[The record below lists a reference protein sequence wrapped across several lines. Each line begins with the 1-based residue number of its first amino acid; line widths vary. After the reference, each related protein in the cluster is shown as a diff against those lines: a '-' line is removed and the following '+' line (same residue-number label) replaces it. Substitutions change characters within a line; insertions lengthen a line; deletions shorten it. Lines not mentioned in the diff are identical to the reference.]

1 MAEDRS
7 ATACGS
13 GTVPTLL
20 RPTSKPKQ
28 LADGHRTKKTMG
40 VCTLAKLVK
49 EERKRRREVS
59 KKQTEKDK
67 NRERKMKE
75 RER

>member
-1 MAEDRS
+1 
-7 ATACGS
+7 
-13 GTVPTLL
+13 
-20 RPTSKPKQ
+20 
-28 LADGHRTKKTMG
+28 MG

-49 EERKRRREVS
+49 EERKRRREVN

-75 RER
+75 REREISRPAYFPHKKSKSDLKVHARKAERETEREK